1 MGLEVGCSML
11 SHEENALVTRTDRNT
26 PMGELFRR
34 YWIPALLSEEVP
46 EPDCPPVRVRLLGE
60 ELIAFRNSAG
70 RVGLL
75 GEYCSH
81 RRASL
86 FYGRNEEQGLRC
98 VYHGWKFD
106 VAGTVLETPAE
117 PPSSPLKE
125 RVKHKA
131 YPCREASGVVFT
143 YMGPPE
149 REPLFPGYEWLTVPP
164 SHVGVTKFALECN
177 YLQALEGDCDTSH
190 SAYLHRGNNGEGL
203 VLSGDGSPRFEIEP
217 TWCGL
222 RAAAIRDLAEGGT
235 YVRVSTFAMPFIG
248 SVARGKMIDG
258 KLDGFLVVYQVP
270 ADDEHTWRYNFRFKR
285 SEPMT
290 PGELGPDRRQVG
302 AEYQL
307 LAGKPNEYLLDR
319 GKQRTYN
326 FTGIDG
332 FATQD
337 ACVTQSMGPITD
349 RSEEHLGVSDTYVI
363 ALRRYL
369 LKAVHD
375 FERGEDPPGLAF
387 DPSRNDFAET
397 MCTWTT
403 VPVGMSW
410 RELEKSLYA
419 SAL

>member
-1 MGLEVGCSML
+1 ML
-11 SHEENALVTRTDRNT
+11 SHEENALVTQTGPNT
-26 PMGELFRR
+26 PMGQLFRR
-34 YWIPALLSEEVP
+34 YWIPALLSEELP
-46 EPDCPPVRVRLLGE
+46 GPDCPPVRVRLLGE
-60 ELIAFRNSAG
+60 DLVAFRDSAG

-75 GEYCSH
+75 GEYCPH

-86 FYGRNEEQGLRC
+86 FYGRNEACGLRC

-106 VAGTVLETPAE
+106 VDGTVLETPAE
-117 PPSSPLKE
+117 PAESTLRH
-125 RVKHKA
+125 RVRHRS
-131 YPCREASGVVFT
+131 YPCVEASGAVFAF
-143 YMGPPE
+143 MGPPD
-149 REPLFPGYEWLTVPP
+149 RQPLFPNYEWLTVPP
-164 SHVGVTKFALECN
+164 PHVGVTKFALECN

-203 VLSGDGSPRFEIEP
+203 VFTGDGAPRFEIEP

-248 SVARGKMIDG
+248 SVARGKMIAG

-270 ADDEHTWRYNFRFKR
+270 ADDTRTWRYNFRFKR

-290 PGELGPDRRQVG
+290 EAELRPDRRQVG
-302 AEYQL
+302 PDYRL
-307 LAGKPNEYLLDR
+307 VAGKGNEYLLDR
-319 GKQRTYN
+319 EKQSTVN

-349 RSEEHLGVSDTYVI
+349 RSEEHLGVSDTYVV
-363 ALRRYL
+363 ALRRFL
-369 LKAVHD
+369 LQAVRD
-375 FERGEDPPGLAF
+375 LERGEDPPGLAF
-387 DPSRNDFAET
+387 DPAQNDFTET

-403 VPVGMSW
+403 VPAGMSW
-410 RELEKSLYA
+410 RESEKSLYA
-419 SAL
+419 QV

>member
-1 MGLEVGCSML
+1 ML
-11 SHEENALVTRTDRNT
+11 SHEENALVTQTNPGT
-26 PMGELFRR
+26 PMGQLFRR
-34 YWIPALLSEEVP
+34 YWIPALLSQEIP
-46 EPDCPPVRVRLLGE
+46 TPDCPPVRVRLMGE
-60 ELIAFRNSAG
+60 DLVAFRDSDG
-70 RVGLL
+70 RVGLV

-86 FYGRNEEQGLRC
+86 FYGRNEEHGLRC

-106 VAGTVLETPAE
+106 VAGNVLETPAE
-117 PPSSPLKE
+117 PAGSTLKD
-125 RVKHKA
+125 RIHHKS
-131 YPCREASGVVFT
+131 YPCVEASGAVFT
-143 YMGPPE
+143 YMGPPDKQ
-149 REPLFPGYEWLTVPP
+149 PLFPVYEWLTVSPA
-164 SHVGVTKFALECN
+164 HIGVTKFALECN

-190 SAYLHRGNNGEGL
+190 AAYLHRGNNGEGL
-203 VLSGDGSPRFEIEP
+203 VFTGDGAPRFEIEP

-290 PGELGPDRRQVG
+290 PEELRPDRRQV
-302 AEYQL
+302 APDYQL
-307 LAGKPNEYLLDR
+307 IAGKANEYLLDR
-319 GKQRTYN
+319 EQQRTTN
-326 FTGIDG
+326 FTGING

-349 RSEEHLGVSDTYVI
+349 RSEEHLGASDSYVI

-369 LKAVHD
+369 IKAVRD
-375 FERGEDPPGLAF
+375 MERGDDPPGLAF
-387 DPSRNDFAET
+387 TTDQNDFAET

-403 VPVGMSW
+403 VPEGESW
-410 RELEKSLYA
+410 RELETKLYA
-419 SAL
+419 RV